1 MPERLAARRLSSSHA
16 AGVLRA
22 CAPVKINGVVDACE
36 LVSHGLAAGGIFSYM
51 RLLGSRPRGL
61 IGARL
66 PNISADPGS
75 DWDCC
80 ELATRLSPGTHLI
93 VSTMHLS
100 CVLFAVYASY
110 IDASQ

>member
-1 MPERLAARRLSSSHA
+1 MLSIGVPERLAAWQLSSLHA

-22 CAPVKINGVVDACE
+22 CAHVKFNGIVDACE

-51 RLLGSRPRGL
+51 RLLGARPRGL

-75 DWDCC
+75 DWDCF
-80 ELATRLSPGTHLI
+80 ELATRLIPGTHLI
-93 VSTMHLS
+93 VSSLHLLCAS
-100 CVLFAVYASY
+100 CRLCVVY
-110 IDASQ
+110 